1 MKGWKRQAQ
10 NEFFTTNKQKS
21 KNLSTTYTQFVDSFT
36 GHAWEGFFVDIKK
49 KKFLK
54 EIFKINFYFEI
65 YEKPL
70 TLPHLSSKIKYAI
83 FLKNGAVRVPVI
95 EK

>member
-1 MKGWKRQAQ
+1 MNFSQQINRKGKIYPQLIHSVWIASRDMPKRD
-10 NEFFTTNKQKS
+10 FLWIS
-21 KNLSTTYTQFVDSFT
+21 
-36 GHAWEGFFVDIKK
+36 
-49 KKFLK
+49 KKFFKKIRK
-54 EIFKINFYFEI
+54 EIFKINFYFVI

>member
-1 MKGWKRQAQ
+1 MNFSQQINRKGKIYPQLIHSLWIALRDMPGRDFLWISEKNFKKR
-10 NEFFTTNKQKS
+10 
-21 KNLSTTYTQFVDSFT
+21 
-36 GHAWEGFFVDIKK
+36 
-49 KKFLK
+49 
-54 EIFKINFYFEI
+54 IFKINFYFAI

-83 FLKNGAVRVPVI
+83 FLKNGAIRVPVI